1 MQRGESRQLAG
12 DALLFGGVALATF
25 LFVFATGLFQSSG
38 TAHIPP
44 LERLR
49 MLSALAA
56 DLTRD
61 VGDFSLGEEQSHRAA
76 SQTLYSV
83 QRGDTLA
90 EIARRHEVDV
100 AELAERNGLADP
112 DRIEL
117 GQTLA
122 IPVEGE
128 PDPVPE
134 SRETPQQLF
143 AAVQSLI
150 ESLRRSPEAESSVDA
165 VEYAALQ
172 ELLAMAEEELR
183 AARFDEAEHSAKA
196 AERVLGVQSDNSAS
210 GAYRAR
216 LEVVR
221 ATVQSAFG
229 DLDEA
234 QRSLERALEANP
246 DLELDPLSTPR
257 KLVSLLDAIRATRPA
272 LGSPPVSH
280 AQDPATLGL
289 AQAP

>member
-12 DALLFGGVALATF
+12 DVLLFGGVSLATF
-25 LFVFATGLFQSSG
+25 LVVFATGFFQSG
-38 TAHIPP
+38 GAHISPS
-44 LERLR
+44 ERLR
-49 MLSALAA
+49 MLSAVAA
-56 DLTRD
+56 GLTRD
-61 VGDFSLGEEQSHRAA
+61 VGDFRLAPDEEGSSRTA

-83 QRGDTLA
+83 QRGDTLT
-90 EIARRHEVDV
+90 EIAQRHEVDV
-100 AELAERNGLADP
+100 AELVEHNGLADP
-112 DRIEL
+112 DRIKL

-122 IPVEGE
+122 IPVEAE
-128 PDPVPE
+128 PAPAPG
-134 SRETPQQLF
+134 SRETSQQLF
-143 AAVQSLI
+143 AAVQGLI
-150 ESLRRSPEAESSVDA
+150 ESLRRSPEAESGVDPA
-165 VEYAALQ
+165 EYAALQ

-196 AERVLGVQSDNSAS
+196 AERLLGAQSDSSAS

-229 DLDEA
+229 DMDEA

-246 DLELDPLSTPR
+246 ELELDPSSTPR

-272 LGSPPVSH
+272 LGSAPV
-280 AQDPATLGL
+280 PGL
-289 AQAP
+289 AQAL